1 MNNVTELSTFLP
13 HSSTRLYAKTKSHST
28 AAALSIK
35 AQLAN
40 KIEELADLT
49 EEQEKLKTD
58 HEKQVAKLV
67 KQQETLKAKLE
78 KITEEKKEKMNQIKE
93 VNKLHK
99 ELEIDQKNQIQR
111 LTKENEELTKRDF
124 QHVSKLKTN

>member
-1 MNNVTELSTFLP
+1 MKSE
-13 HSSTRLYAKTKSHST
+13 TKD
-28 AAALSIK
+28 IK
-35 AQLAN
+35 AQLSN
-40 KIEELADLT
+40 KIDELADMT
-49 EEQEKLKTD
+49 EEREKLKTD

-67 KQQETLKAKLE
+67 KQQETLKTKLE

-124 QHVSKLKTN
+124 EHVSKADSKVLHFRNYEYNL